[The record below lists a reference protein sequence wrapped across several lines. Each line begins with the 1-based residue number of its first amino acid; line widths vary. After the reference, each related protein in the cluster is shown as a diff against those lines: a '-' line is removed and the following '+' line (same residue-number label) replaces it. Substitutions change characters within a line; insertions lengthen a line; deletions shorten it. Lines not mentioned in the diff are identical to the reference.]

1 MAKLD
6 IVNFKLD
13 KNIPIP
19 LYYQLKQQIIREI
32 TNNRLKPGDS
42 IPTEEEFSRALN
54 ISRPT
59 IRQALGELVN
69 EGYIYRL
76 KGKGTFVSPPKIDE
90 LFFQKLESFND
101 EMIKKGLKPS
111 TRVLDLNVIPGIARI
126 NEMLNIPLEEK
137 LVYLFRLRFAN
148 DEPIVYVETY
158 LPYKD
163 CPGIIEEDFTRGSL
177 YRILEEKYNKRIVRA
192 TRKIEAVNA
201 SKEDAKLLGIKNNDA
216 ILFVRTVAYDWYGTP
231 TEYSE
236 ARYRGDRNQF
246 SVDLVRSNGNNHTNQ

>member
-76 KGKGTFVSPPKIDE
+76 KGKGTFVSPPK
-90 LFFQKLESFND
+90 
-101 EMIKKGLKPS
+101 
-111 TRVLDLNVIPGIARI
+111 
-126 NEMLNIPLEEK
+126 
-137 LVYLFRLRFAN
+137 
-148 DEPIVYVETY
+148 
-158 LPYKD
+158 
-163 CPGIIEEDFTRGSL
+163 
-177 YRILEEKYNKRIVRA
+177 
-192 TRKIEAVNA
+192 
-201 SKEDAKLLGIKNNDA
+201 
-216 ILFVRTVAYDWYGTP
+216 
-231 TEYSE
+231 
-236 ARYRGDRNQF
+236 
-246 SVDLVRSNGNNHTNQ
+246 